1 MYTALVASSQTIRDF
16 LTTRLRQDPGLAP
29 FFDPALGG
37 SMIVS
42 LNTPDEMIKLN
53 KQGVSLWLY
62 RVVRDEN
69 LLNDPPRRVN
79 KLQYRQTP
87 LPVRLH
93 YLVTPLVARNQAA
106 GAELE
111 QRVLGKVLQV
121 FHDHAKLRGPDLHG
135 DLSGRSDVELFLR
148 LEPLTL
154 DEITKVW
161 YSLKESYQLSVSY
174 EVSVVTVDSEKLD
187 DLVPVD
193 TVVPH
198 SGIIVAREEAA
209 V

>member
-16 LTTRLRQDPGLAP
+16 LTTSLRADASLAA

-37 SMIVS
+37 TMIVS
-42 LNTPDEMIKLN
+42 LNTPDEMIKLRQ
-53 KQGVSLWLY
+53 QGVSLWLY

-69 LLNDPPRRVN
+69 LLNEPPKRVN
-79 KLQYRQTP
+79 KLQYRHTP

-93 YLVTPLVARNQAA
+93 YLVTPLVARNQPA
-106 GAELE
+106 GSELE
-111 QRVLGKVLQV
+111 QRVLGKILQV

-148 LEPLTL
+148 LESMTL

-161 YSLKESYQLSVSY
+161 YSLDESYQLSVSY
-174 EVSVVTVDSEKLD
+174 EVSVVTIDSEKLE

-198 SGIIVAREEAA
+198 SGITVSHEEAI
-209 V
+209 